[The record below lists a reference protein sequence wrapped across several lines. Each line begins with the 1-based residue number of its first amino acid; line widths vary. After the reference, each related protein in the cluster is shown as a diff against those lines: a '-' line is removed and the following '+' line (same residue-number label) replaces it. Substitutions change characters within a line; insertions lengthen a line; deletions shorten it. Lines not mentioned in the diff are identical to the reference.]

1 MVKHSITRDA
11 TMGLNLDPST
21 FKYYD
26 PKTSIDTGA
35 AYLAHLHRKLG
46 DWPTAVA
53 AYNGG
58 WVKIYQWRNAVTA
71 DKEAP
76 NDETKTMLQRIFR
89 TDPKAFGD

>member
-1 MVKHSITRDA
+1 MNKD
-11 TMGLNLDPST
+11 MGLKLDPNT

-46 DWPTAVA
+46 DWPSAVA

-58 WVKIYQWRNAVTA
+58 WVKIHQWRNAVTA
-71 DKEAP
+71 DEKAP